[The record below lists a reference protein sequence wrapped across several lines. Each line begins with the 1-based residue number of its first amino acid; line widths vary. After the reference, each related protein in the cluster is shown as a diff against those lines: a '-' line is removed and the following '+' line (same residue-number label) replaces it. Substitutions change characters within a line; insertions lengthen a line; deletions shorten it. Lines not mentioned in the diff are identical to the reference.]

1 MIKIIKIIKVLTDQ
15 EKLKSF
21 LIVIQLIVAS
31 ILEVFT
37 LAILLSFL
45 YILLNSPLEIL
56 EKYNFLFF
64 EYIKNLFSNN
74 SIVILLIFLFIFYLI
89 KNLLLFIFNY
99 NVIKF
104 CENISLRVSNKI
116 FKNHLNSDY
125 LLLTKKNS
133 NNLFYKNTESVGQ
146 FTETLINLILIVSE
160 SVTVFLLLLFLVYF
174 HTSSLLLALISIIP
188 FAYLLNF
195 FFKKKILK
203 LSVDY
208 QFYENQ
214 RIKTIYES
222 LAAIK
227 EIKVFKKINF
237 FVQKFLFQNYE
248 RTKIRIYERSFKLLP
263 RLTIEIVFVLTII
276 LIIFYLTY
284 RNISN
289 SEILIIISMYALASL
304 RLMPSINR
312 ILSSLQ
318 SFNFYSSSIFA
329 VLTEINIRKSKIDV
343 KNKYSKLIKNDGVLV
358 FNNVSFKY
366 RSSKKY
372 ILKNINFSI
381 LKNEFIG
388 IFGETGAGKTT
399 LLNLI
404 LELINPNRGKI
415 LRNYKNLSF
424 VPQSPL
430 ILDDSLIKNVAF
442 GVDVNQINIEKVK
455 KSLKDTRLSSFVEK
469 IYNKTL
475 LNVGERGSLLSGGQL
490 QRLGI
495 ARALYFDSDI
505 IVLDE
510 VTNALDH
517 KTERLVL
524 KNLRNLKSKSTIIMV
539 SHNKNLMKYCDRVF
553 QVVNN
558 KVKIFD

>member
-1 MIKIIKIIKVLTDQ
+1 M
-15 EKLKSF
+15 
-21 LIVIQLIVAS
+21 
-31 ILEVFT
+31 
-37 LAILLSFL
+37 
-45 YILLNSPLEIL
+45 
-56 EKYNFLFF
+56 
-64 EYIKNLFSNN
+64 
-74 SIVILLIFLFIFYLI
+74 
-89 KNLLLFIFNY
+89 
-99 NVIKF
+99 
-104 CENISLRVSNKI
+104 
-116 FKNHLNSDY
+116 
-125 LLLTKKNS
+125 
-133 NNLFYKNTESVGQ
+133 
-146 FTETLINLILIVSE
+146 
-160 SVTVFLLLLFLVYF
+160 
-174 HTSSLLLALISIIP
+174 
-188 FAYLLNF
+188 
-195 FFKKKILK
+195 
-203 LSVDY
+203 
-208 QFYENQ
+208 
-214 RIKTIYES
+214 
-222 LAAIK
+222 
-227 EIKVFKKINF
+227 
-237 FVQKFLFQNYE
+237 QKFLFQNYE

-366 RSSKKY
+366 RASKKY

-469 IYNKTL
+469 IYNKNL

>member
-174 HTSSLLLALISIIP
+174 HTSSLVLALISIIP

-195 FFKKKILK
+195 FLK
-203 LSVDY
+203 RRY
-208 QFYENQ
+208 
-214 RIKTIYES
+214 
-222 LAAIK
+222 
-227 EIKVFKKINF
+227 
-237 FVQKFLFQNYE
+237 
-248 RTKIRIYERSFKLLP
+248 
-263 RLTIEIVFVLTII
+263 
-276 LIIFYLTY
+276 
-284 RNISN
+284 
-289 SEILIIISMYALASL
+289 
-304 RLMPSINR
+304 
-312 ILSSLQ
+312 
-318 SFNFYSSSIFA
+318 
-329 VLTEINIRKSKIDV
+329 
-343 KNKYSKLIKNDGVLV
+343 
-358 FNNVSFKY
+358 
-366 RSSKKY
+366 
-372 ILKNINFSI
+372 
-381 LKNEFIG
+381 
-388 IFGETGAGKTT
+388 
-399 LLNLI
+399 
-404 LELINPNRGKI
+404 
-415 LRNYKNLSF
+415 
-424 VPQSPL
+424 
-430 ILDDSLIKNVAF
+430 
-442 GVDVNQINIEKVK
+442 
-455 KSLKDTRLSSFVEK
+455 
-469 IYNKTL
+469 
-475 LNVGERGSLLSGGQL
+475 
-490 QRLGI
+490 
-495 ARALYFDSDI
+495 
-505 IVLDE
+505 
-510 VTNALDH
+510 
-517 KTERLVL
+517 
-524 KNLRNLKSKSTIIMV
+524 
-539 SHNKNLMKYCDRVF
+539 
-553 QVVNN
+553 
-558 KVKIFD
+558 